1 MDKTIKMEIS
11 ATEAAEI
18 QTQIHEYIAEMQ
30 RANERIKKD
39 QEEIDLLKT
48 RTRATLAELAKLQVI

>member
-30 RANERIKKD
+30 QANERIKKD